1 MSSTLPAAAP
11 RRSPILWLVVAL
23 VVISALA
30 FAVTAWGIGP
40 AITMVGLAATA
51 IMFLLFHLI
60 SQV

>member
-1 MSSTLPAAAP
+1 MSSTLPATA

-51 IMFLLFHLI
+51 IMFLLFHFI